1 MVESRKALEDQP
13 ELYVHFAAPVLLY
26 SPRPLEPTTEAAA
39 LSHTPLHVPDVLA
52 A

>member
-13 ELYVHFAAPVLLY
+13 ELYVHCAAPALLY
-26 SPRPLEPTTEAAA
+26 SPRPTGANYSGCA